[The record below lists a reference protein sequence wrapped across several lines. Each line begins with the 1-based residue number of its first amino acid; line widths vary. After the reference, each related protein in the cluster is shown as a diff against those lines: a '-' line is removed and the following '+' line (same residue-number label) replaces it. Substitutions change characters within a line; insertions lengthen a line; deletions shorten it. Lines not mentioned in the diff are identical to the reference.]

1 MPTPRSNLII
11 VAYPSDETLGFSTV
25 CKNASIIAV
34 GDPKWSRQGKELQ
47 KELQQAAIQL
57 KANTAHYL
65 GHTVKKVDSASF
77 RTLVKLLRRFKTT
90 GRVYTHSPFD
100 DDTLRGSVALAAA
113 QAFGEVWVQSPS
125 GMAQQVNVLKHS
137 AVAAKA
143 KIINTVYAKRIRT
156 EDDSFRIPHTSLL
169 GVEAFTPARFEE
181 VMHGVAL
188 TRSEIL
194 PYPDAW
200 GLMTSPYETNRYER
214 SCQLLLDHVAPK
226 GAQTILEVG
235 ACEGA
240 MTFHLRQAFPQ
251 SPIKVL
257 EVHPEFARRLKA
269 RFRHDKQTEVIQ
281 QGIDNAELKADIV
294 LLAEVLYYV
303 EDDLQA
309 ILRKV
314 KARYVLTSSEG
325 DFDLELARKLA
336 TLKWRLLAKE
346 TIASCFEAIS
356 GGHGHLYC
364 RREGTT
370 LRVWQPA

>member
-1 MPTPRSNLII
+1 MPTPRSNLIV

-34 GDPKWSRQGKELQ
+34 GDPKWPRHANELQ
-47 KELQQAAIQL
+47 EELRQAAAQL
-57 KANTAHYL
+57 KAAKSHYL
-65 GHTVKKVDSASF
+65 GYSVRKIDSAAF
-77 RTLVKLLRRFKTT
+77 QTLVKRLRRFKVA

-125 GMAQQVNVLKHS
+125 GLAQQANVLKRPS
-137 AVAAKA
+137 LAAKA
-143 KIINTVYAKRIRT
+143 RIINTVYARRVRT
-156 EDDSFRIPHTSLL
+156 EDDSFRMPHTALL
-169 GVEAFTPARFEE
+169 GVESFTPAMFEE

-200 GLMTSPYETNRYER
+200 GLLSSPYETHRYER
-214 SCQLLLDHVAPK
+214 SCQLLLDHAAPG
-226 GAQTILEVG
+226 GAKTILEVG

-240 MTFHLRQAFPQ
+240 MTSHLRQAFPQ
-251 SPIKVL
+251 SHIKAL
-257 EVHPEFARRLKA
+257 EVHPEFVRRLKA
-269 RFRHDKQTEVIQ
+269 RFLKDKQIEVIK
-281 QGIDNAELKADIV
+281 QGIGQAALKADIV

-303 EDDLQA
+303 ENDLKA

-314 KARYVLTSSEG
+314 KAKYVFTSSEG
-325 DFDLELARKLA
+325 DFDLELARKLTA
-336 TLKWRLLAKE
+336 LKWRLLAQE
-346 TIASCFEAIS
+346 TIGSCFEALS
-356 GGHGHLYC
+356 GGYGNLFC

>member
-1 MPTPRSNLII
+1 MPTPRSNLIV
-11 VAYPSDETLGFSTV
+11 VAYPSDETLGFSSV
-25 CKNASIIAV
+25 CRNATIVVV
-34 GDPKWSRQGKELQ
+34 GDPKWPRHSKALQ
-47 KELQQAAIQL
+47 QELQQAAIQL
-57 KANTAHYL
+57 KASKARDL

-77 RTLVKLLRRFKTT
+77 RTLVKLLRRFKAT

-100 DDTLRGSVALAAA
+100 DDALRGSVALAAA

-125 GMAQQVNVLKHS
+125 GMAQHVNVLPRS
-137 AVAAKA
+137 ALAAKA
-143 KIINTVYAKRIRT
+143 RIINTVYAKRIRT
-156 EDDSFRIPHTSLL
+156 EDDSFRMPHTALL
-169 GVEAFTPARFEE
+169 GVEAFTPVTFEE

-214 SCQLLLDHVAPK
+214 SCQLLLDHAASS
-226 GAQTILEVG
+226 GAKTILEVG

-240 MTFHLRQAFPQ
+240 MTSHLRQTFPQ
-251 SPIKVL
+251 SHIKAL

-269 RFRHDKQTEVIQ
+269 RFSKDKRTEVIQ
-281 QGIDNAELKADIV
+281 QGIDKAELKADIV

-303 EDDLQA
+303 EKDLKA
-309 ILRKV
+309 ILQKV

-325 DFDLELARKLA
+325 DFDLELARNLA
-336 TLKWRLLAKE
+336 ALKWRLLAKE